1 MFFKSRNYVASN
13 SNTKMITM
21 RKLFLLLWATSLCI
35 MGNAQEESLDLE
47 AVQKIRQEGLNNSKV
62 MEHAFYLTDVSGPR
76 LNNSPGYLR
85 AANWAKNKLEEYG
98 LEAKLEAWGDW
109 GKGWEL
115 QRSYV
120 AMTVPYYRPLIAFPK
135 AWCSGSNGLQN
146 AEIIIIKAKDSVE
159 LDNYKGT
166 LTGKIILLPRS
177 DTLKP
182 GFTADASRFTEE
194 ELIKMADW
202 DPKNQPAA
210 NPQRGPGGQRPSLT
224 VNINKLKEFARKE
237 GAVAIL
243 SASTRGRDG
252 TVFVSGGGSYAAN
265 APENFLDIML
275 AYEDYM
281 SLYRL
286 ASNNIP
292 VKLEV
297 DVKTSFNSK
306 DIKGYNVVAELKGT
320 DKKLKE
326 EVVMIGGHLDSWHG
340 STGATDNAA
349 GCSVMM
355 EVVRILKSSGLKPK
369 RTIRICLWGGE
380 EQGLHGSRNYVRNHL
395 SDTVTRR
402 SNSEGDKVSA
412 YFNLDNG
419 TGKVRGVY
427 LQGNAGVKAIFTKW
441 LEPFNDLGAAT
452 ITLQNTGGTDHLA
465 FDGVGIPGFQFIQDE
480 IDYNTRT
487 HHTNMDSYDHLI
499 ADDLKQAATIIA
511 SFVYHTAQRAEKI
524 PRKPAPGATQQRQGF

>member
-1 MFFKSRNYVASN
+1 MRTVSLLFCVLSFFEFAS
-13 SNTKMITM
+13 
-21 RKLFLLLWATSLCI
+21 
-35 MGNAQEESLDLE
+35 AQEEKVDID
-47 AVQKIRQEGLNNSKV
+47 AVQKIRTEGLTNSMV

-76 LNNSPGYLR
+76 LNNSSGYLR
-85 AANWAKNKLEEYG
+85 AANWAKNKLAEYG
-98 LEAKLEAWGDW
+98 LTATLEPWGDW
-109 GKGWEL
+109 GKGWDL
-115 QRSYV
+115 KRSYL

-135 AWCSGSNGLQN
+135 AWCGGTNGLQN
-146 AEIIIIKAKDSVE
+146 AEIIIVNAKDSIE
-159 LDNYKGT
+159 LDSYKGK
-166 LTGKIILLPRS
+166 LSGKIILLPRA

-182 GFTADASRFTEE
+182 AFTADANRFTDE
-194 ELIKMADW
+194 ELKKMADW
-202 DPKNQPAA
+202 DPKNRPVG
-210 NPQRGPGGQRPSLT
+210 NSSGGQRGQRPPQL
-224 VNINKLKEFARKE
+224 VNTNKLKEFAKKE
-237 GAVAIL
+237 GAIAIL

-252 TVFVSGGGSYAAN
+252 TLFVSGGGSYASG
-265 APENFLDIML
+265 APENFLDIMV

-286 ASNNIP
+286 ASNNMR
-292 VKLEV
+292 VSLEV
-297 DVKTSFNSK
+297 DIKTSFSAN
-306 DIKGYNVVAELKGT
+306 DIKGYNVVAEIKGT

-326 EVVMIGGHLDSWHG
+326 EVVIIGGHLDSWHA

-355 EVVRILKSSGLKPK
+355 EVVRIIKACGFKPR

-402 SNSEGDKVSA
+402 SNAEGDKVSA

-419 TGKVRGVY
+419 TGKIRGVY
-427 LQGNAGVKAIFTKW
+427 LQGNEGVKQIFAKW
-441 LEPFNDLGAAT
+441 LEPFGDLGAST
-452 ITLQNTGGTDHLA
+452 ITLQNTGGTDHQA

-480 IDYNTRT
+480 IEYDVRT

-511 SFVYHTAQRAEKI
+511 SFVYHSAQREEKL
-524 PRKPAPGATQQRQGF
+524 PRKTPATGTPQRQGF

>member
-1 MFFKSRNYVASN
+1 MFIKSRNYVASD
-13 SNTKMITM
+13 SNTKKTTM

-35 MGNAQEESLDLE
+35 MGSAQDETLDMD
-47 AVQKIRQEGLNNSKV
+47 AVQKIRQEGLINSKV

-76 LNNSPGYLR
+76 LNNSSGYLR
-85 AANWAKNKLEEYG
+85 AANWAKKKLEEYG
-98 LEAKLEAWGDW
+98 LEAKLEPWGDW
-109 GKGWEL
+109 GKGWDL

-120 AMTVPYYRPLIAFPK
+120 AMTAPYYRPLIAFPK

-146 AEIIIIKAKDSVE
+146 AEIIIVKAKDSLE
-159 LDNYKGT
+159 LDTYKGK
-166 LTGKIILLPRS
+166 LAGKIILLPRA

-182 GFTADASRFTEE
+182 GFTADANRFTEE
-194 ELIKMADW
+194 QLTKMAEW
-202 DPKNQPAA
+202 DTKNQPAA
-210 NPQRGPGGQRPSLT
+210 GPPRGPGGQRPSLT
-224 VNINKLKEFARKE
+224 VNINKLKDFARKE

-243 SASTRGRDG
+243 SASIRGRDG
-252 TVFVSGGGSYAAN
+252 TVFVSGGGPYSAN

-297 DVKTSFNSK
+297 DIKTRFNSN

-355 EVVRILKSSGLKPK
+355 EVIRILKSTGLKPK
-369 RTIRICLWGGE
+369 RTVRICLWGGE

-395 SDTVTRR
+395 SDTITRR

-412 YFNLDNG
+412 YYNLDNG
-419 TGKVRGVY
+419 TGKVRGIY
-427 LQGNAGVKAIFTKW
+427 LQGNAGVKSIFTKW
-441 LEPFNDLGAAT
+441 LEPFHELGAHT

-487 HHTNMDSYDHLI
+487 HHTNMDTFDHLV

-524 PRKPAPGATQQRQGF
+524 PRKPAPGTAQQKQGF

>member
-1 MFFKSRNYVASN
+1 
-13 SNTKMITM
+13 M
-21 RKLFLLLWATSLCI
+21 RKLFIFLAIVITFNST
-35 MGNAQEESLDLE
+35 NAQEEKLDVD
-47 AVQKIRQEGLNNSKV
+47 AIQKIRSQGLSNSKV

-76 LNNSPGYLR
+76 LNNSSGYLR
-85 AANWAKNKLEEYG
+85 AANWARDKLAEYG

-109 GKGWEL
+109 GKGWDL
-115 QRSYV
+115 QRSYI
-120 AMTVPYYRPLIAFPK
+120 AMTAPYYRPLIAFPK
-135 AWCSGSNGLQN
+135 AWCGGTNGLQS
-146 AEIIIIKAKDSVE
+146 AEVIIVTAKDSIE
-159 LDNYKGT
+159 LDGYKGK
-166 LTGKIILLPRS
+166 LAGKIILLPRS
-177 DTLKP
+177 DTLQP
-182 GFTADASRFTEE
+182 IFTPYANRYDDE
-194 ELIKMADW
+194 ELKKMADW
-202 DPKNQPAA
+202 DPKNKPATDSS
-210 NPQRGPGGQRPSLT
+210 RGPAIRRIQT
-224 VNINKLKEFARKE
+224 VNINKLKEFAKRE
-237 GAVAIL
+237 GAIAML

-252 TVFVSGGGSYAAN
+252 TLFVSGGGSYAAN

-286 ASNNIP
+286 AFSNIP

-297 DVKTSFNSK
+297 DVKTNFSTK
-306 DIKGYNVVAELKGT
+306 DIKGYNVVAEIKGT
-320 DKKLKE
+320 DKKLKD
-326 EVVMIGGHLDSWHG
+326 EVVIIGGHLDSWHA

-349 GCSVMM
+349 GCAVMM
-355 EVVRILKSSGLKPK
+355 EVVRILKVGGLKPR

-395 SDTVTRR
+395 SDTTTRR

-412 YFNLDNG
+412 YYNLDNG

-427 LQGNAGVKAIFTKW
+427 LQGNEGVKSIFAKW
-441 LEPFNDLGAAT
+441 LEPFSDLGAST
-452 ITLQNTGGTDHLA
+452 ITLQNTGGTDHQA

-480 IDYNTRT
+480 IEYNTRT

-511 SFVYHTAQRAEKI
+511 SFVYHTAQREEKI